1 LGSGNFYEECF
12 GLKVE
17 AFEVFPCEIH
27 AFFDVIDG
35 FGWYS
40 VKRCSWFA
48 LFKLWLLLQLQFPF
62 PFEFGALKV
71 GSLCLKDFGSWC

>member
-1 LGSGNFYEECF
+1 MKFTLGSGNAYEESF

-17 AFEVFPCEIH
+17 AFEVFPCEIN

-35 FGWYS
+35 FGWYL

-48 LFKLWLLLQLQFPF
+48 PFMLWLLLQL
-62 PFEFGALKV
+62 
-71 GSLCLKDFGSWC
+71 